1 MDLDLKRIRESLR
14 LSRRLEQDESVWR
27 LFWNMMGGTGAE
39 SGLTLNAVFL
49 PSWKTERDGT

>member
-1 MDLDLKRIRESLR
+1 MALDMKRIRESLR
-14 LSRRLEQDESVWR
+14 LSRRLEQDESARR

-39 SGLTLNAVFL
+39 SGLALNAVFL